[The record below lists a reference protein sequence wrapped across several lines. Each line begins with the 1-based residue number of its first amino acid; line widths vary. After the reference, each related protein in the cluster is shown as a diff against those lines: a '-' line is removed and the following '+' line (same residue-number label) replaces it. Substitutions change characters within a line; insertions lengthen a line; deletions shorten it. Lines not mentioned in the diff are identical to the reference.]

1 MMYRVVTGVRFV
13 LRNHIFTIKIKQG
26 QLKANGTIDLKTNK
40 WKAINNKL
48 KKLKFDQFVTRD
60 SNDWVTFKGK
70 GLIYAVH
77 DNTKTVN
84 LDDIEPKS
92 DQDEVVTG
100 LRFRKVAGKGKKQ
113 HSFRLEIQRT
123 VFDYATGK
131 LKSSSKWYSNKLSRR
146 KRYGQFHI
154 SRKNLY
160 RFPILKFSRFLYL

>member
-26 QLKANGTIDLKTNK
+26 QLKANGTIDLETNE
-40 WKAINNKL
+40 WKAIDDKL
-48 KKLKFDQFVTRD
+48 KKLKFDQLANVD
-60 SNDWVTFKGK
+60 INDWVTFKGK

-84 LDDIEPKS
+84 LDDIEPES

-100 LRFRKVAGKGKKQ
+100 LRFRKVAGSGEKEENL
-113 HSFRLEIQRT
+113 RLEIQRT

-131 LKSSSKWYSNKLSRR
+131 LTNSSKWYSNKVARR
-146 KRYGQFHI
+146 KRYG
-154 SRKNLY
+154 
-160 RFPILKFSRFLYL
+160 